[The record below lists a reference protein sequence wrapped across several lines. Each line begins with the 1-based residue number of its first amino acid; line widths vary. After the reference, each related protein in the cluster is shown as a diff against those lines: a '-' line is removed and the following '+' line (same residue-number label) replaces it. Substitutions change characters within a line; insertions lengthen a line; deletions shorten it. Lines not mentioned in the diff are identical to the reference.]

1 MNWIDALILGIIQG
15 LTEFLPVSSSGHLEI
30 GKVLLG
36 VEIKENINRYLFFT
50 TDISN
55 AVEGTDVIFLC
66 LNTPPKRD
74 GSSDLSYYLNAA
86 HHLAAY
92 LERRIDITYNLALII
107 SAMAIFIGILVAFH
121 LAGILLQKMVNITPL
136 GHVDRLGGG
145 LFGLLK
151 GTLLVSL
158 ILVIIL
164 NLPFPSEF
172 REDLEKDPVVRVIYP
187 VMPMLFDFVLSRT
200 PEHLSFDKIV
210 RSADYSLEDA
220 KEKADEMEKKIE
232 KNIKK
237 GIKKVQA
244 SSGKP

>member
-1 MNWIDALILGIIQG
+1 MNTVVEVIIAAILVFFLIAGIRRGLIRQILEIAGIIAAFV
-15 LTEFLPVSSSGHLEI
+15 TAF
-30 GKVLLG
+30 
-36 VEIKENINRYLFFT
+36 Y
-50 TDISN
+50 
-55 AVEGTDVIFLC
+55 
-66 LNTPPKRD
+66 
-74 GSSDLSYYLNAA
+74 AA

-92 LERRIDITYNLALII
+92 LERKIDITYNLALII
-107 SAMAIFIGILVAFH
+107 SAMAIFIGILVSFH
-121 LAGILLQKMVNITPL
+121 LAGIIFQKMVNITPL
-136 GHVDRLGGG
+136 GHFDRLGGG

-158 ILVIIL
+158 LLVIVL
-164 NLPFPSEF
+164 NLPFPSQF

-200 PEHLSFDKIV
+200 PEHLSFDKGV

-220 KEKADEMEKKIE
+220 KEKASEVEKKIG

-237 GIKKVQA
+237 GMKKVQA

>member
-1 MNWIDALILGIIQG
+1 MNTVVEVIIAAILVFFLIAGIRRGLIRQILEIAGIIAA
-15 LTEFLPVSSSGHLEI
+15 FVAAF
-30 GKVLLG
+30 
-36 VEIKENINRYLFFT
+36 Y
-50 TDISN
+50 
-55 AVEGTDVIFLC
+55 
-66 LNTPPKRD
+66 
-74 GSSDLSYYLNAA
+74 AA

-92 LERRIDITYNLALII
+92 LERKIEITYNLALII
-107 SAMAIFIGILVAFH
+107 SAMAIFVGILVAFH
-121 LAGILLQKMVNITPL
+121 LAGIILQKMVNITPL

-158 ILVIIL
+158 LLVIVL
-164 NLPFPSEF
+164 NLPFPSQF

-200 PEHLSFDKIV
+200 PEHVSFDKVV

-220 KEKADEMEKKIE
+220 KKKAEEMEKKIG

-237 GIKKVQA
+237 GMKKVQA